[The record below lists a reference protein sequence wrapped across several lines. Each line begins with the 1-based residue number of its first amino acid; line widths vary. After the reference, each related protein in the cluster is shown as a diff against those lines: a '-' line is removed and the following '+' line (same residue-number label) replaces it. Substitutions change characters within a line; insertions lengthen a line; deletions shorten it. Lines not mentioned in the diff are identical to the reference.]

1 MSPLLSRRALLASA
15 AALATPAT
23 AAPKPKAADVAR
35 EARRKALAAV
45 KSWGI
50 QLRLINFQTIA
61 AAPVDM
67 VVIDHGFSDGIRFL
81 RQFEPSEIEYLKTG
95 PDGRRRL
102 VISYMSIGEIE
113 TYRWYWPEAWWD
125 ETKRPAWIGPE
136 NPRWPRNYP
145 VNFWEPDWQR
155 IITGPDGYAARIMR
169 QGFDGFYLD
178 RADVYEE
185 LLKQHPQGAKT
196 MSAFV
201 SRIASTARAINPEAI
216 VILQNAEALIA
227 EKPIQAAIDA
237 VSKEDLYFGLD
248 HTEAANPRDAIAFAE
263 KDLRRARALDKRVFA
278 IEYVG
283 DPAKQREVVARMSA
297 NGFLPYFAPRD
308 LRNLT
313 LDPTTLSNAYTGP
326 LVPQEPGPQEPG
338 PQGSGPQGSGPQE
351 PRRLP

>member
-1 MSPLLSRRALLASA
+1 MSPALTRRAMFAGAAVLASPVY
-15 AALATPAT
+15 ALPVH
-23 AAPKPKAADVAR
+23 AAPKVKAADLTR

-61 AAPVDM
+61 SAPVDM

-113 TYRWYWPEAWWD
+113 TYRWYWPEAWSD
-125 ETKRPAWIGPE
+125 ETKRPTWIGPE

-145 VNFWEPDWQR
+145 IDFWEPEWQQ
-155 IITGPDGYAARIMR
+155 IITGPDGYVARIMA

-185 LLKQHPQGAKT
+185 LLARHPQGAKT

-201 SRIASTARAINPEAI
+201 SRIAAKAREINPQAI
-216 VILQNAEALIA
+216 VILQNAETLIA
-227 EKPIQAAIDA
+227 EKSIQLAIDA

-248 HTEAANPRDAIAFAE
+248 HTEAANPRDAVAFAE
-263 KDLRRARALDKRVFA
+263 KDLRRARALGKRVFA

-283 DPAKQREVVARMSA
+283 DAAKQREVMTRMAA

-313 LDPTTLSNAYTGP
+313 LDPATLSSTYTGP
-326 LVPQEPGPQEPG
+326 LVPQEPGAIP
-338 PQGSGPQGSGPQE
+338 
-351 PRRLP
+351 